1 MFEVDEAGDQ
11 GQPERSIILRS
22 VFRVQVYLESE
33 SKLFLSRVQNSE
45 FERKNTRECKLCV
58 NMERAVDVLRDA
70 SVWLRSLPK
79 GDINEKQEEGFSFKK
94 DAPTTKPDAIWS
106 KTKEPQIVVETDSFD
121 KKKLKDKH
129 DEFNF
134 DKAREKLREKLE
146 SVLAFPSELKEKF
159 QTKFL
164 HDTAVKVDI
173 SEREETRSGK
183 ETDFDREYDIIELRE
198 NIFVIGGATEGNES
212 EPSSAVGVFSCA
224 ERTWREIAP
233 LPVKTTA
240 CYATEVTA
248 IPALVVA
255 GGFGGWKALN
265 TVQMYD
271 WVTKEWCILKPMRKR
286 RWGCYATGTEH
297 GILVAGGC
305 DQGTVLSSV
314 ELYNVKKREWF
325 TLPEM
330 LEPRCNF
337 GGGIIDRKLL
347 VVGGGSGFYFNSA
360 KNSAEIFDGEK
371 GKWTKLPPMKRKRY
385 GCAAV
390 AWKRKLFVVGGC
402 DKSGTDV
409 LEVEA
414 FDLEGH
420 VWLNFPPLPVGYS
433 LCRAKIVQN
442 MLVAFGADG
451 GENTA
456 YAFDFELNRWEKYI
470 ELPQGRNAYAIG
482 VIGI

>member
-1 MFEVDEAGDQ
+1 
-11 GQPERSIILRS
+11 
-22 VFRVQVYLESE
+22 
-33 SKLFLSRVQNSE
+33 
-45 FERKNTRECKLCV
+45 
-58 NMERAVDVLRDA
+58 MERAVDVLRDA
-70 SVWLRSLPK
+70 SIWLRSLPR
-79 GDINEKQEEGFSFKK
+79 GDFTEK
-94 DAPTTKPDAIWS
+94 DAPTKKPDAIWS
-106 KTKEPQIVVETDSFD
+106 KTKEPQIVVETESFE
-121 KKKLKDKH
+121 KKKPKEKH
-129 DEFNF
+129 DEFDF
-134 DKAREKLREKLE
+134 DKAGEKLREKLD
-146 SVLAFPSELKEKF
+146 SVIALPSELKEKF
-159 QTKFL
+159 QAKFL
-164 HDTAVKVDI
+164 RKTAVKVEI
-173 SEREETRSGK
+173 SEKEETRSGK

-198 NIFVIGGATEGNES
+198 NIFVIGGASEGSES
-212 EPSSAVGVFSCA
+212 EPSSAVGVFNCT

-271 WVTKEWCILKPMRKR
+271 WVTKEWSVLKPMRKR

-305 DQGTVLSSV
+305 DQGTVLNSV
-314 ELYNVKKREWF
+314 ELYNIKRREWF

-330 LEPRCNF
+330 QEPRCNF

-360 KNSAEIFDGEK
+360 KNSAEIFDGQK

-390 AWKRKLFVVGGC
+390 AWKKKLFVVGGC
-402 DKSGTDV
+402 DKNGSDV

-420 VWLNFPPLPVGYS
+420 VWLNFPPIPVGYS

-456 YAFDFELNRWEKYI
+456 YAFDFELNKWEKYI
-470 ELPQGRNAYAIG
+470 ELPRGRSAFAIG
-482 VIGI
+482 VVGV